1 MNLNILQKAK
11 KIDLLMDPYPH
22 LIIENALPQEIY
34 DQLDQSW
41 PETFLSSGNESITNE
56 KDHTKRYL
64 SAKAIKEDNIS
75 ELWKEFFKYHT
86 SNEFYQYA
94 LNLLS
99 DAIKMYYPDKADTI
113 LNSVAVPRTQVNQK
127 ESATPFVTDC
137 QFVMNYPLKKTET
150 SRTAHLDNPQ
160 EIYAALFYMRRKDDS
175 STGRDF
181 QIFSSRTKTPT
192 LGKKRIVTDDI
203 TINKTVVYKPNT
215 VLLFL
220 NCRHGIH
227 GVSTSPDATTVRRHI
242 NVIGEF
248 GNGTNLFN
256 L

>member
-1 MNLNILQKAK
+1 MNLNILQKAT
-11 KIDLLMDPYPH
+11 KIDLVMDPYPH

-34 DQLDQSW
+34 DQLAQSW
-41 PETFLSSGNESITNE
+41 PETFLGSGNESITNE

-64 SAKAIKEDNIS
+64 SAKAISENNIS

-86 SNEFYQYA
+86 SNEFYHYA
-94 LNLLS
+94 INLLS
-99 DAIKMYYPDKADTI
+99 DAIKEYYPDKAQSI
-113 LNSVAVPRTQVNQK
+113 LNSTAVPRTHVNQK
-127 ESATPFVTDC
+127 ESVTPFVTDC
-137 QFVMNYPLKKTET
+137 QFVMNYPLKETET

-160 EIYAALFYMRRKDDS
+160 EIYAALFYMRKENDF

-192 LGKKRIVTDDI
+192 LGKKRIVTDNI
-203 TINKTVVYKPNT
+203 TVDKTVDYKPNT

-220 NCRHGIH
+220 NCRHGVH
-227 GVSTSPDATTVRRHI
+227 GVSTSSDAITVRRHI

-248 GNGTNLFN
+248 GNGTNLFQ